1 MKNKKVQRKSSSDQA
16 GLIIQIMLV
25 WEQQRAVILS
35 FPYEGQQATELE
47 MLIVNFLSLPNRQN

>member
-25 WEQQRAVILS
+25 WEQQRAVILG

-47 MLIVNFLSLPNRQN
+47 M

>member
-25 WEQQRAVILS
+25 WEQQRAVILG

-47 MLIVNFLSLPNRQN
+47 MLTVNFLSLPNRQN